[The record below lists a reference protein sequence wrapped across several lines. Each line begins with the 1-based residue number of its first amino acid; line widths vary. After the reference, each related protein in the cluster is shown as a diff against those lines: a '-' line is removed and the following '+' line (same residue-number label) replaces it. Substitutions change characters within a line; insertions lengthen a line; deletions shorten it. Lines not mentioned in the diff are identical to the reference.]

1 ILITET
7 GFRIAGIPLD
17 LSATQ
22 IGVVSLTLVALSAA
36 LILMAAIP
44 KYDPFQF
51 SLKRRMWYVYA
62 AEIVLALLF
71 LHIYLTMPELFRGYL
86 LPFWP
91 YIVIAIAFTGAGVG
105 EFFNRIGLN
114 VLSEPL
120 QRTGTF
126 LPLLPALSFWIHA
139 ASYEP
144 SPIAGEYS
152 MILLLIGIVYVTMSL
167 WRKSFVYTTLAALAG
182 NGALWAF
189 WMEQGQV
196 FTQHPQLW
204 LIPPALSV
212 LIATHLHR
220 EKPSSTQLTAIRYF
234 ATMSI
239 YISSTGDMFIAGIA
253 NSLWPPVVLCSL
265 SVLGVFAGM
274 MFRVRAFLYAGSSF
288 LVLSIVSMI
297 WHASQSLG
305 HIWPWWAFGIGL
317 GICILT
323 LFGLFEKRRNEMLEL
338 VGQLKTWDR

>member
-1 ILITET
+1 
-7 GFRIAGIPLD
+7 
-17 LSATQ
+17 
-22 IGVVSLTLVALSAA
+22 
-36 LILMAAIP
+36 M
-44 KYDPFQF
+44 
-51 SLKRRMWYVYA
+51 
-62 AEIVLALLF
+62 LF

-86 LPFWP
+86 LPYWP

-105 EFFNRIGLN
+105 EFFERIGLN

-139 ASYEP
+139 ASRQA
-144 SPIAGEYS
+144 SPVVGDYS
-152 MILLLIGIVYVTMSL
+152 MILLLISLVYVVMSL

-189 WMEQGQV
+189 WAEQGQF

-212 LIATHLHR
+212 LIATHLNR
-220 EKPSSTQLTAIRYF
+220 DKLNTTQLTAIRYYS
-234 ATMSI
+234 TISI
-239 YISSTGDMFIAGIA
+239 YVSSTGDMFIAGVA
-253 NSLWPPVVLCSL
+253 ENLWLPVILCGL
-265 SVLGVFAGM
+265 SVLGMFAGM
-274 MFRVRAFLYAGSSF
+274 MFRVRAFLYVGASF

-323 LFGLFEKRRNEMLEL
+323 LFGLFEKRKNEMQNL
-338 VGQLKTWDR
+338 VNQLKTWDR